1 MAVVSVESRLER
13 VTVYASGARVRRVTE
28 LAAPVPTR
36 VRIAGLPITVIDDT
50 VRVEVVG
57 PAIATNVRAGVDAP
71 DEGAAAAEETPELR
85 AARLRVQRAEA
96 EVARL
101 SAALDQLA
109 RAPITVEDETDEPPA
124 PWGEV
129 VAARRGVVALRTER
143 GGALREA
150 LAAARRE
157 AADAQR
163 AAEAAADRDR
173 RAGTARAAKLHEL
186 RKHVEVEL
194 LPSGPSGDGAG
205 AGGAITLHLEYL
217 VGAARWAPS
226 YVARIDGERAA
237 VEVRA
242 VVAQDTGEDWTAVPL
257 LLSTAEP
264 ARFAALPELAAQRI
278 GRRQAESARGGFR
291 SPPVGAA
298 ALFADYDR
306 DRRRLVPAATTV
318 PVPEPR
324 PFTAGSQ
331 FEDGTYMGHA
341 PKQEAPIAELSREV
355 WDEGTSLSKE
365 AYDDDEG
372 GAVGGYTAYNDAA
385 PANEKKKRAEPMPEM
400 ADIQPQAKGGRQRLA
415 RPAEQVARSSAP
427 RPSMASPVAV
437 PPGVAPVAGGF
448 GGGRPKAYRP
458 APPPPPAARL
468 DYGNLRMAPAASP
481 ARGRLVPAP
490 PDRHATSVEAEVSAM
505 RRRVE
510 ALALPEGC
518 AAAWLHTYDY
528 AFATDGAVD
537 VRADG
542 AWHSIAVT
550 AKAGTAKLR
559 HVAVP
564 REQADVFRVA
574 AIENPLP
581 GPILPG
587 PIDVYD
593 RGRFL
598 VTSAVDFTPP
608 GGSLEIGLG
617 VDPAVKIAR
626 NTEFR
631 EEVGGMLR
639 GALKLI
645 HAITI
650 DVENVSGRAV
660 ELEVRERVP
669 VAREGDDD
677 VEITLG
683 RVEPAWE
690 RWTPDPEAPR
700 DERLRGGHRWR
711 LTIPAAQKRTMRA
724 GYEVKIS
731 GRHEL
736 VGGNRRES

>member
-1 MAVVSVESRLER
+1 MVVVSVETRLEHI
-13 VTVYASGARVRRVTE
+13 TVYASGARVRRVTE
-28 LAAPVPTR
+28 LAAPLPAR

-50 VRVEVVG
+50 VRVEVSG
-57 PAIATNVRAGVDAP
+57 PAIATSVRAGVDAP
-71 DEGAAAAEETPELR
+71 AEGDAAAEEAPEVR
-85 AARLRVQRAEA
+85 SARRWVQLAEA
-96 EVARL
+96 EVERL
-101 SAALDQLA
+101 RAALDQLA
-109 RAPITVEDETDEPPA
+109 RAPIAVEDPAEEPPP

-143 GGALREA
+143 GLALREA

-157 AADAQR
+157 AAEANR

-186 RKHVEVEL
+186 RKHVEIEL
-194 LPSGPSGDGAG
+194 APSGEGPIS
-205 AGGAITLHLEYL
+205 IHLEYL
-217 VGAARWAPS
+217 VSAARWAPS
-226 YVARIDGERAA
+226 YVARIDAERAS

-264 ARFAALPELAAQRI
+264 TRFAALPELAAQRI
-278 GRRQAESARGGFR
+278 GRRQAEPARAGFR
-291 SPPVGAA
+291 APPTGAA

-306 DRRRLVPAATTV
+306 DRRRLLPAAA
-318 PVPEPR
+318 EAK

-331 FEDGTYMGHA
+331 LEDSTYMGRL
-341 PKQEAPIAELSREV
+341 PVQEAPNVELAHEV
-355 WDEGTSLSKE
+355 WDEGSSRSKE
-365 AYDDDEG
+365 AYDDDDETPMPF
-372 GAVGGYTAYNDAA
+372 GAASGMAYDRAAAA
-385 PANEKKKRAEPMPEM
+385 PEEKKQRAESDLAEL
-400 ADIQPQAKGGRQRLA
+400 APQAKSGRA
-415 RPAEQVARSSAP
+415 RPVMPPARLRSRSATARTP
-427 RPSMASPVAV
+427 VMPAPSPMLAPMMAMPALT
-437 PPGVAPVAGGF
+437 P
-448 GGGRPKAYRP
+448 GGGGGAAYR
-458 APPPPPAARL
+458 PPPPPPPPVARL

-490 PDRHATSVEAEVSAM
+490 PDRHATAVEEEVAGM

-510 ALALPEGC
+510 TLALPAGC
-518 AAAWLHTYDY
+518 EAAWLHTYDY

-550 AKAGTAKLR
+550 AKAAAAKLR

-574 AIENPLP
+574 SIANPLP
-581 GPILPG
+581 GPLLPG

-598 VTSAVDFTPP
+598 VTSAVGFTPP
-608 GGSLEIGLG
+608 GGSVEVGLG

-650 DVENVSGRAV
+650 DVENLSGRAI

-669 VAREGDDD
+669 VVREGDDD
-677 VEITLG
+677 VEVTLG
-683 RVEPAWE
+683 KVEPAWE

-711 LTIPAAQKRTMRA
+711 LSIPAAQKRTLRA

-731 GRHEL
+731 GRQEL